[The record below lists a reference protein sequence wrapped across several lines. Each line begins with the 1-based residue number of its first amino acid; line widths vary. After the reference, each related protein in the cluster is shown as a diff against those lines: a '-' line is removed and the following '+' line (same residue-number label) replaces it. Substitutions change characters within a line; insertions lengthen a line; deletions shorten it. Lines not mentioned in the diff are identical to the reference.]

1 MFEIDQRSHKSIC
14 DQIIDNYKELIVC
27 NILKTNDKMPSVREL
42 SRELTVNPNTVQKA
56 YKQLEEQKY
65 IYISKGKGTFV
76 SDEYEGIVDST
87 KVEDVRKILE
97 DDLNKLYYLGLTVE
111 EIKVIVN
118 DILKQRGG
126 TK

>member
-27 NILKTNDKMPSVREL
+27 NVLKTNNKLPSVREL

-65 IYISKGKGTFV
+65 IYTSKGKGTFV
-76 SDEYEGIVDST
+76 SDEYEGIVDT
-87 KVEDVRKILE
+87 YKVDDIRKRLE
-97 DDLNKLYYLGLTVE
+97 DNLNKLYYLGFSVE
-111 EIKVIVN
+111 KIREIVN
-118 DILKQRGG
+118 EILSKRGG
-126 TK
+126 LK